1 MTSWFLTSI
10 SLQFWFMEPWTF
22 DLSTLDFVII
32 DLLIFDLWIP
42 ALLIH
47 RVLIL
52 WSFDSWPLNPWPVDR
67 WPLNPWL
74 ADPWP
79 LDPQT
84 VPEVVPEYPERE
96 MANDDLVYAVVLV
109 GSVFCGMA
117 VSSIRSPGLRQLF
130 CGAVGATSVAVIC
143 GINGLHSMLMA
154 LVNGF
159 IVTRISSR

>member
-52 WSFDSWPLNPWPVDR
+52 WSFDSWPLNPWPVD
-67 WPLNPWL
+67 PWL
-74 ADPWP
+74 

-109 GSVFCGMA
+109 GSVFFGMA

-143 GINGLHSMLMA
+143 GIHGLHSMLMA

>member
-52 WSFDSWPLNPWPVDR
+52 WSFDTWPLNPWPV
-67 WPLNPWL
+67 
-74 ADPWP
+74 DPWP

-130 CGAVGATSVAVIC
+130 CGAVGATSVALIC

>member
-10 SLQFWFMEPWTF
+10 SLQFWFMGPWTF

-52 WSFDSWPLNPWPVDR
+52 WSFDSWPLNPWPVD
-67 WPLNPWL
+67 PWL
-74 ADPWP
+74 

-109 GSVFCGMA
+109 GSVFFGMA
-117 VSSIRSPGLRQLF
+117 VSSIRSPGRRQLF
-130 CGAVGATSVAVIC
+130 CGAVGATSVALIC

>member
-10 SLQFWFMEPWTF
+10 SLQFWFMGPWTF

-52 WSFDSWPLNPWPVDR
+52 WSFDSWPLNPWPV
-67 WPLNPWL
+67 N
-74 ADPWP
+74 PWP

-117 VSSIRSPGLRQLF
+117 VSSIRSPGRRQLF
-130 CGAVGATSVAVIC
+130 CGAVGATSVALIC